1 MNDDMAVQILRAI
14 NEFREENNKRWE
26 QNEKRWEENEK
37 RWDRLYRK
45 LNKDKE
51 DIEEIL
57 WSFQTST
64 ESMYKSNLQRIER
77 LEKAIL

>member
-1 MNDDMAVQILRAI
+1 MSEDMAVQILRAI

-26 QNEKRWEENEK
+26 QNEKRWEENDKRWEQNEKRWEENDK

-57 WSFQTST
+57 
-64 ESMYKSNLQRIER
+64 ML
-77 LEKAIL
+77 